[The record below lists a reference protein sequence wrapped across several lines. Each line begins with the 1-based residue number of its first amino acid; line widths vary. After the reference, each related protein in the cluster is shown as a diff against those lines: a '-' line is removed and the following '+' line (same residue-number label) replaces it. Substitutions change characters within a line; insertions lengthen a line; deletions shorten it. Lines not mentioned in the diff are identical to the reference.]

1 MGPNWAEIREEEF
14 PSLKNIISLKSAGGS
29 PISKSAYES
38 GIKYFN
44 DMLNYGDIFWDE
56 YFRELDS
63 IREKIAK
70 YFNSKPSEIA
80 FLINTSSGM
89 NTVARLLKKGGIIYP
104 EGEFPTSIHI
114 FKRLGFNCEKIHHV
128 NNKYRINDIKN
139 SIKKNTKYLIHSHV
153 QYLTGYKQDLEK
165 LGILSKNEGL
175 MNIINATQSFGAF
188 PLDTQRFNIDILV
201 ASALKWACCGYGIGI
216 LFIKDS
222 IIKENGLPF
231 SSWLSVSNAMSMTN
245 DNLKVEKMTKFLDG
259 MGGTP
264 HFPTLLT
271 LKGGLNLIEKIGNG
285 NLKIG
290 LRRIS
295 NRIIE
300 LTSEFLSYINKL
312 DFKVITPLEIENRS
326 GIITL
331 EHRNAEEIYNELKK
345 NKIFI
350 SLRNFPDSSK
360 KNLLRFSFNY
370 YNNFEDIEKS
380 ISILKKFK

>member
-14 PSLKNIISLKSAGGS
+14 PSLKNIINLKSAGGS

-44 DMLNYGDIFWDE
+44 DMLNFGDIFWDE
-56 YFRELDS
+56 YFIELDS
-63 IREKIAK
+63 VREKIAK

-89 NTVARLLKKGGIIYP
+89 NTIARLLKKGGIIYP

-139 SIKKNTKYLIHSHV
+139 SIKEETKYLIHSHI
-153 QYLTGYKQDLEK
+153 QYLTGFKQDLEK
-165 LGILSKNEGL
+165 IGTLSKKEGL
-175 MNIINATQSFGAF
+175 VNIINATQSFGAF
-188 PLDTQRFNIDILV
+188 PLDIRRFNIDILV

-216 LFIKDS
+216 LFIKEK
-222 IIKENGLPF
+222 IIKENEIPF
-231 SSWLSVSNAMSMTN
+231 SSWLSVSDAMSMNN
-245 DNLKVEKMTKFLDG
+245 DNLKIRKETKSMDG

-264 HFPTLLT
+264 HFPALFA

-285 NLKIG
+285 DLNIG
-290 LRRIS
+290 FKRIS

-300 LTSEFLSYINKL
+300 LTTEFINYIKELN
-312 DFKVITPLEIENRS
+312 FKVITPLEIENRS

-331 EHRNAEEIYNELKK
+331 EHKNAEEIYKELIK
-345 NKIFI
+345 NKIYI
-350 SLRNFPDSSK
+350 SLRTYPASPK
-360 KNLLRFSFNY
+360 KTLLRFSFNY

-380 ISILKKFK
+380 IFILKKFK

>member
-1 MGPNWAEIREEEF
+1 MGPNWAEIREREF
-14 PSLKNIISLKSAGGS
+14 PSLKKIISLKSAGGS

-44 DMLNYGDIFWDE
+44 DMLNHGDLFWDE
-56 YFRELDS
+56 YFIELES

-114 FKRLGFNCEKIHHV
+114 FKRLGFNCEKIRHV

-139 SIKKNTKYLIHSHV
+139 SIKENTKYLIHSHV
-153 QYLTGYKQDLEK
+153 QYLTGFKQDLER

-188 PLDTQRFNIDILV
+188 PLDIHRFNIDILV

-216 LFIKDS
+216 LLIKEK
-222 IIKENGLPF
+222 IIKENEMPF
-231 SSWLSVSNAMSMTN
+231 SSWLSVSDAMSMN
-245 DNLKVEKMTKFLDG
+245 NENLKIGKETKFLDG

-264 HFPTLLT
+264 HFPSLLT
-271 LKGGLNLIEKIGNG
+271 LKGGLNLIERIGG
-285 NLKIG
+285 GDLKIG
-290 LRRIS
+290 FRRIS

-300 LTSEFLSYINKL
+300 LTTEFISYINKL
-312 DFKVITPLEIENRS
+312 DFTVITPLEIENRS

-331 EHRNAEEIYNELKK
+331 EHKNAEQIYNELKK
-345 NKIFI
+345 NNIYI
-350 SLRNFPDSSK
+350 SLRNYPGSSK
-360 KNLLRFSFNY
+360 KQLLRFSFNY
-370 YNNFEDIEKS
+370 YNNLEDIEKS